1 MSATK
6 VESITEPIPVW
17 LPTECI
23 YALRTQS
30 LQLFMIFRSG
40 NGVKAVK
47 EIYRVPQKKRQN
59 EYAAFAKFPG
69 GGGWG
74 AYTQTPQEAHA
85 FGAKKYSP
93 FSFKRGWNLW
103 KGGREMKGDQ
113 KWQSKQYSDVIIQ
126 ISVFTKLSF
135 LL

>member
-69 GGGWG
+69 GGGH
-74 AYTQTPQEAHA
+74 TPR
-85 FGAKKYSP
+85 P
-93 FSFKRGWNLW
+93 PKRLTPSALRNTPHFPS
-103 KGGREMKGDQ
+103 KGVG
-113 KWQSKQYSDVIIQ
+113 
-126 ISVFTKLSF
+126 ISGKEGGK
-135 LL
+135 